1 MEVLAGDV
9 GGTKTRLARVQVG
22 EGFLRVLDETE
33 FPSADY
39 AHLSDVLTDYFRRSP
54 GEVMAAAFGVPGPV
68 FDGQARMTNLPWELS
83 ASELVPV
90 LGAPQVSLINDLEA
104 TAHGIGELDSHSLQ
118 TLAPGVP
125 DAQGNAALIAPGTGL
140 GEAGLYWD
148 GTRFRP
154 FATEGG
160 HADFAPADATDY
172 ALHSHLAE
180 RFDHVSWEKVL
191 SGPGLVNVHEFLR
204 SYRESPLPDW
214 LTKEMEGRGQA
225 AAITNAA
232 EGRSCPVCCEAMD
245 RFVGYFGAEAGNLA
259 LKLMAFGGIYL
270 GGGIVPRIEGRLLK
284 PDFLVA
290 LRNKGRLGTMLEQI
304 PVRLIRDDR
313 AALLG
318 AARFAALAEAQ

>member
-9 GGTKTRLARVQVG
+9 GGTKTRLARIRVG
-22 EGFLRVLDETE
+22 ESFLQVLDEAE

-39 AHLSDVLTDYFRRSP
+39 THLREILSDYFRRSP
-54 GEVMAAAFGVPGPV
+54 GAVRAAAFGVPGPV
-68 FDGQARMTNLPWELS
+68 FQGRARITNLPWELS
-83 ASELVPV
+83 ASELVEV
-90 LGAPQVSLINDLEA
+90 LGAQQVSLINDLEA
-104 TAHGIGELDSHSLQ
+104 TAHGIGELDSQSLQ

-125 DAQGNAALIAPGTGL
+125 DAPGNAALIAPGTGL

-148 GTRFRP
+148 GIRFRP

-160 HADFAPADATDY
+160 HADFAPTDATDY

-180 RFDHVSWEKVL
+180 RFGHVSWEQVL
-191 SGPGLVNVHEFLR
+191 SGPGLVNVHDFLR
-204 SYRESPLPDW
+204 VYRDNPLPEW
-214 LTKEMEGRGQA
+214 LEKEMRERGQA

-284 PDFLVA
+284 PDFLAA
-290 LRNKGRLGTMLEQI
+290 LRNKGRLGAMLEQI